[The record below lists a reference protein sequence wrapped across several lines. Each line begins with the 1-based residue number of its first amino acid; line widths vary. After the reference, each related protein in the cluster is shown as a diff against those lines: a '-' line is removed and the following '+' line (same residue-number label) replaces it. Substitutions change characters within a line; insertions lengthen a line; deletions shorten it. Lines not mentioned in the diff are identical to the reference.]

1 MAPGGSA
8 QARRTRG
15 AVPLPCPVRC
25 ADPRALGLTPLD
37 AAHAAMEASDA
48 ARLRFYERLADAELF
63 LLLAREAEGEAVEPE
78 LFALEDGPVALAFDR
93 EARLAEFTGAP
104 APYAALSGRTAA
116 ALLRGRGIG
125 LGVNLGVAPS
135 SILMPPE
142 AVDWLAAT
150 LEHAPAEALAKARE
164 VRPPGGLPPALLEA
178 LDAKMPAA
186 AGLARTA
193 YLAGVTYEDGRRSH
207 LLAFVDARPGA
218 EDALARAASEALTFS
233 GLEMGEMDVA
243 FLRPSD
249 PLAARLARVALRLDL
264 PRPPPPRAP
273 GTDPGRPP
281 KLR

>member
-1 MAPGGSA
+1 M
-8 QARRTRG
+8 
-15 AVPLPCPVRC
+15 
-25 ADPRALGLTPLD
+25 TPLD
-37 AAHAAMEASDA
+37 AAHAGMEEDDA

-63 LLLAREAEGEAVEPE
+63 LLLAREAGDGAAEPRV
-78 LFALEDGPVALAFDR
+78 FALEDGPVALVFDR

-104 APYAALSGRTAA
+104 AAYAALSGRSVAGI
-116 ALLRGRGIG
+116 LRGRGIG

-135 SILMPPE
+135 SILIPPA

-150 LEHAPAEALAKARE
+150 LDHAPAEALAKARE
-164 VRPPGGLPPALLEA
+164 VRAPGGLPPALLGA
-178 LDAKMPAA
+178 LDAKMPAC

-207 LLAFVDARPGA
+207 LLAFVEARPGA

-243 FLRPSD
+243 FVRPSD

-264 PRPPPPRAP
+264 PRPPRTRPPGSDPAKPPR
-273 GTDPGRPP
+273 
-281 KLR
+281 LR